1 MEVIIASFLV
11 WWGGGGG
18 GGNNE
23 PRYPDVNT
31 NGTLSVYFA

>member
-11 WWGGGGG
+11 WWGG

>member
-11 WWGGGGG
+11 WWGGG